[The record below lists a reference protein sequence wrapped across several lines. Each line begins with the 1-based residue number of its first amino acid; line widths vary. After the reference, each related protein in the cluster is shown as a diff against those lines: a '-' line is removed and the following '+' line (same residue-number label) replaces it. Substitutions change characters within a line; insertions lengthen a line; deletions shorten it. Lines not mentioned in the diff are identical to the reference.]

1 MISVIG
7 AGRVGATTAAFL
19 MYSEVDNNIV
29 LVDIIEGL
37 PQGEA
42 LDLNHAA
49 AILGKD
55 VKVVGSNS
63 YEAIKGS
70 DIVIITAGLARKP
83 GMTRE
88 ELAAKNAQIVFDV
101 ADKVKQYAPN
111 SIVIIT
117 TNPLDV
123 MVAVL
128 YKRLGFPRNRV
139 IGFSGVLDSR
149 RMAYYASQYLNI
161 SPSAITPLVLGQHG
175 ENMYPVP
182 ELSFVYGKS
191 LKSFLTEEQYNK
203 VVKDTINAGA
213 DITNLRKFSS
223 NWGPGA
229 GLTVMAEAIKKDRK
243 IALEASVL
251 LDGEYGVKGYFAEV
265 PIILGKNG
273 VEKIIE
279 VDLNPEQKEKFMKS
293 IEAIKNNLKQVPE
306 EYIK

>member
-1 MISVIG
+1 MITIIG
-7 AGRVGATTAAFL
+7 SGRVGSSTAAF
-19 MYSEVDNNIV
+19 MMAYEVDKEITSVVIV
-29 LVDIIEGL
+29 EGL

-55 VKVVGSNS
+55 VKFKGSNS
-63 YEAIKGS
+63 YEDIKGS
-70 DIVIITAGLARKP
+70 DIVVITAGLPRKP

-88 ELAAKNAQIVFDV
+88 ELAAKNAEIVSGI
-101 ADKVKQYAPN
+101 AENVKKYAPN

-128 YKRLGFPRNRV
+128 YNKLKFPRNKV

-149 RMAYYASQYLNI
+149 RMAYYASQYIGI

-182 ELSFVYGKS
+182 ELSMVYGKS
-191 LKSFLTEEQYNK
+191 LKSFLSDEQYSK
-203 VVKDTINAGA
+203 VVKDTIEAGA
-213 DITNLRKFSS
+213 AITNLRKFSS

-229 GLTVMAEAIKKDRK
+229 GLTLMADAIKKDRK

-251 LDGEYGVKGYFAEV
+251 LDGEYGIKGTFAEV
-265 PIILGKNG
+265 PVILGKNG

-279 VDLNPEQKEKFMKS
+279 VDLTPEQREKFLKS
-293 IEAIKNNLKQVPE
+293 IDAIKNNLKQVPE
-306 EYIK
+306 SYLK